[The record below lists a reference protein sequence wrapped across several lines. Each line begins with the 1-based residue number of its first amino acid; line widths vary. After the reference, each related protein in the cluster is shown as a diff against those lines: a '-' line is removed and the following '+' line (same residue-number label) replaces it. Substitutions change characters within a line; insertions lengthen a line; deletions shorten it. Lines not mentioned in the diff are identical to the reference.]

1 MENGSGNGSN
11 LIMSES
17 SRVPLT
23 PEILIPRLGEYL
35 VERGLVTPQQ
45 LQQALEQQSRLRNL
59 GETRPLGYILVE
71 MGALSRE
78 DLDAAT
84 TEQLIQLRSAL
95 QEANEHLERRVRE
108 RTAELQTALQQL
120 SSIND
125 LKANLVANIS
135 HELRTPLTHL
145 KGYLELL
152 LAGEFGPL
160 NTEQLNA
167 LGIIQRSAER
177 LGNLI
182 EDLIQFSVTERD
194 QVYLHVTPSNLYD
207 LTSSVYKRSLSK
219 ARDHQIALDL
229 KIPTEP
235 YLVDADF
242 EKISWVLMQLVDNAI
257 KFTPPGG
264 KVILQATPEDN
275 FIQFQVIDTGIG
287 VPPDRIDQIFEP
299 FFQLDG
305 SSTRKAGGTG
315 LGLALARRIVEAH
328 GSVIHVYSRPGE
340 GSQFEFALKVHQD

>member
-1 MENGSGNGSN
+1 
-11 LIMSES
+11 MSES

>member
-1 MENGSGNGSN
+1 
-11 LIMSES
+11 MSES

-45 LQQALEQQSRLRNL
+45 LQQALEQQTRLRDL
-59 GETRPLGYILVE
+59 GEARPLGYILVE

-108 RTAELQTALQQL
+108 RTTELQTALQQL

-167 LGIIQRSAER
+167 LAIIQRSAER

-194 QVYLHVTPSNLYD
+194 QVYLHVTPSNLYE

-219 ARDHQIALDL
+219 ARDHQITLDL
-229 KIPTEP
+229 KIPPEP

-264 KVILQATPEDN
+264 NVVLQAVPEDN
-275 FIQFQVIDTGIG
+275 FIQFQVTDTGIG
-287 VPPDRIDQIFEP
+287 VPADRVDQIFEP

-340 GSQFEFALKVHQD
+340 GSQFKFALKVHQD

>member
-1 MENGSGNGSN
+1 
-11 LIMSES
+11 MSES

-45 LQQALEQQSRLRNL
+45 LQHALEQQTHLRDL

-194 QVYLHVTPSNLYD
+194 QVYLHVTPSNLYE

-219 ARDHQIALDL
+219 ARDHQITLDL

-275 FIQFQVIDTGIG
+275 FIQFQIIDTGIG
-287 VPPDRIDQIFEP
+287 VPADRLDQIFEP

-340 GSQFEFALKVHQD
+340 GSQFEFALKVHQG

>member
-1 MENGSGNGSN
+1 MT
-11 LIMSES
+11 ES
-17 SRVPLT
+17 PRVPLT

-35 VERGLVTPQQ
+35 AERGLVTPQQ
-45 LQQALEQQSRLRNL
+45 LQQALEQQTRLRNL

-194 QVYLHVTPSNLYD
+194 QVYLHVTPSDLHD

-264 KVILQATPEDN
+264 KVVLQATPEDN

-287 VPPDRIDQIFEP
+287 VPTDRLDQIFEP

-340 GSQFEFALKVHQD
+340 GSQFKFALKVHQG